1 MDSVSLR
8 TVEAQVKA
16 QMANIDQVY
25 DLLRQR
31 TAEMPD
37 DAPAYVESAAYQL
50 HNLYS
55 AIEDLLLIVAKAFE
69 NHVTDLSRWHTA
81 LLQRMTLE
89 IRETRPALLSAES
102 AALLNELRAFRHF
115 FRHAYGVPIQP
126 QRVAE
131 NTERAWQVR
140 PLLERDVA
148 LFLEKL
154 GLDPT
159 LP

>member
-1 MDSVSLR
+1 MDSVGLR
-8 TVEAQVKA
+8 TLEAEVKA

-25 DLLRQR
+25 ELLRQR
-31 TAEMPD
+31 TAEMSD
-37 DAPAYVESAAYQL
+37 EVPAYVESAAYQL

-69 NHVTDLSRWHTA
+69 NRVSDLSRWHMA
-81 LLQRMTLE
+81 LIQRMALE

-102 AALLNELRAFRHF
+102 VALLNELRAFRHF

-126 QRVAE
+126 QRVVE
-131 NTERAWQVR
+131 NTERAWQLR
-140 PLLERDVA
+140 PLLARDVA

-154 GLDPT
+154 GLDPI